1 MSNTDEFEEIT
12 PAEEDRPVTE
22 DGQTNE
28 SKPAEGVRTVTE
40 EEILPDEIFESTEKK
55 RKPLTVSLFLAIIAA
70 LFAALLAAQITFV
83 SVKRNFDVKLASV
96 QKISADNLEAAKK
109 DYEEKLG
116 TVQSS
121 EYLNKKLGILDGI
134 YRSNYIN
141 EIDDKQLADGLVEGY
156 IYGAGDKYGNYMTAE
171 EYQEYIKTLNAQMD
185 GIGVSVIWDADLKA
199 LEVITVYEGSPAEK
213 AGLQP
218 GDFITAADGKQSSDL
233 GYEQTV
239 ASIRGESGTTVEIEV
254 ISNGEKKTVSVQRAP
269 IEIKTVKYYNIDNI
283 GVIAISNFY
292 SDTPDELK
300 AAVNALKDKGCDRLI
315 FDMRN
320 NPGGLLDAVVSAL
333 DYLLPEG
340 VLVRTVDAKGNETKY
355 PSDADCIDM
364 PMTVI
369 VNGSTASAA
378 ELFTSALMDFDYAEV
393 VGTTTYGK
401 GTVTA
406 PYMLGDGSVVY
417 ISMMLYYPPVSDNFE
432 GKGITPDV
440 EIELSEEAQKIN
452 FNKLTYEN
460 DNQLQKA
467 VEIIKNK

>member
-1 MSNTDEFEEIT
+1 MSNTDEFEEKIT
-12 PAEEDRPVTE
+12 EEEQPVTEEPAEEEAAAEENETPVTKVP
-22 DGQTNE
+22 D
-28 SKPAEGVRTVTE
+28 
-40 EEILPDEIFESTEKK
+40 ILPDEIFEETEKK

-70 LFAALLAAQITFV
+70 LFAALLSAQITFV
-83 SVKRNFDVKLASV
+83 AVRRNFDVKLASV
-96 QKISADNLEAAKK
+96 QKNYADKLE
-109 DYEEKLG
+109 EEKKNHEDKLAA
-116 TVQSS
+116 VQSS
-121 EYLNKKLGILDGI
+121 EYMNQKLGVLDEI

-141 EIDDKQLADGLVEGY
+141 GIDDKRLADGLVEGY
-156 IYGAGDKYGNYMTAE
+156 IYGVGDKYGNYMTAE
-171 EYQEYIKTLNAQMD
+171 EYEEYRKTLNAQMD

-199 LEVITVYEGSPAEK
+199 IEVITVYEGSPAEK
-213 AGLQP
+213 AGIQA
-218 GDFITAADGKQSSDL
+218 GDYIYAADGKQSSEL

-239 ASIRGESGTTVEIEV
+239 AAIRGVSGTTVELEV
-254 ISNGEKKTVSVQRAP
+254 VSNGTRKTVSVQRAP
-269 IEIKTVKYYNIDNI
+269 LEIKTVKYYNIDNI
-283 GVIAISNFY
+283 GVISISNFY
-292 SDTPDELK
+292 SDTPGEVK
-300 AAVNALKDKGCDRLI
+300 AAVTALKAKGCDRLI

-320 NPGGLLDAVVSAL
+320 NPGGLLDAVVDTL

-340 VLVRTVDAKGNETKY
+340 TLVRTVDAKGKETKY
-355 PSDADCIDM
+355 PSDADCVDM